1 MIGFDLLML
10 TKGIIETIACEEGA
24 RDLYDY
30 NATELVGKQLD
41 ILIPSLP
48 NQNWQD
54 TITKLRFFGSQTKRG
69 AQFPIIVR
77 QHQNGNNFTVQI
89 TSMPVIA
96 GLMTIKANGVIEGC
110 NDIFVKY
117 LFGFSQKE
125 LISRKNISQ
134 LLPQFPTLLTNL
146 QRDDLLQ
153 QGLIINNTIC
163 RKLLLEEPSESDK
176 IMVNKRLLT
185 HTPNN
190 QPLPILVAVHRDGT
204 PFEVQL
210 QLKLVESSLDEYA
223 LWISFDRELAFKRF
237 GHHCLISQ
245 SPLPPDQTSKKEP
258 PLIHSP
264 TLTIVPQT
272 EHNHTK
278 QIPYRSPTV
287 ISAPHDQS
295 SFTVTNTINKGN
307 AAPPNYKQQDIIYS
321 AQQFNSTC
329 IDDYVILDSLGQ
341 GAYGLVK
348 LATKKDDPAQ
358 VLPIIVYLFSMALEL
373 CYILF
378 YNTDIN

>member
-1 MIGFDLLML
+1 MI
-10 TKGIIETIACEEGA
+10 ESVACEQGA
-24 RDLYDY
+24 QDLYDY

-41 ILIPSLP
+41 ILIPSLN

-54 TITKLRFFGSQTKRG
+54 TITKLRFFGSQTRRG

-77 QHQNGNNFTVQI
+77 QHQNTVQI

-96 GLMTIKANGVIEGC
+96 GLMTIKSTGIIEGC

-117 LFGFSQKE
+117 LFGFSQQE
-125 LISRKNISQ
+125 LVSRKNISQ
-134 LLPQFPTLLTNL
+134 LLPQFPTLLANL
-146 QRDDLLQ
+146 KRDDLLQ

-210 QLKLVESSLDEYA
+210 QLKLVESSFDEYA
-223 LWISFDRELAFKRF
+223 LWISFDREVAFKRF
-237 GHHCLISQ
+237 GHHHLISQ
-245 SPLPPDQTSKKEP
+245 PPLEQTSKKEP
-258 PLIHSP
+258 APIHSP
-264 TLTIVPQT
+264 TI
-272 EHNHTK
+272 K
-278 QIPYRSPTV
+278 QVQNRSPTV
-287 ISAPHDQS
+287 ISTPHDQS
-295 SFTVTNTINKGN
+295 SRTVVTSTINKEN
-307 AAPPNYKQQDIIYS
+307 AVSQQEDIIYS
-321 AQQFNSTC
+321 AQKPTSTC

-348 LATKKDDPAQ
+348 LATKKDDPTQ
-358 VLPIIVYLFSMALEL
+358 VLPIIVYLTLSKV
-373 CYILF
+373 YIFF
-378 YNTDIN
+378 YNTDINIYIYICF